1 VNKSSK
7 RILSR
12 SPGPI
17 GWLRRMSRSEAI
29 IAAVVGALISGFF
42 AVVVVIIQE
51 PSSTVNSP
59 PGLGSEPGI
68 GMSPSDTQIAT
79 FTPSDQANMLSVPKS
94 YLGLWQGTVAN
105 NDNDGTPP
113 EPIKLT
119 VTGGRLGATVGDD
132 SYPTVSCTG
141 SLSLESSK
149 PTEIILGETDS
160 KNGCVSATI
169 VLALDGSELT
179 ISEYTGAVAGTPNWS
194 GVLSSVKSFS

>member
-94 YLGLWQGTVAN
+94 YLGLWQGTVA
-105 NDNDGTPP
+105 TMIMTAHHPS
-113 EPIKLT
+113 
-119 VTGGRLGATVGDD
+119 R
-132 SYPTVSCTG
+132 
-141 SLSLESSK
+141 
-149 PTEIILGETDS
+149 
-160 KNGCVSATI
+160 
-169 VLALDGSELT
+169 
-179 ISEYTGAVAGTPNWS
+179 
-194 GVLSSVKSFS
+194 